1 MIIDGTYAIVLML
14 SIPVISGISYFFRHF
29 REISIA
35 MAFITLLFTSYVF
48 LFNTGTYSYFYL
60 NNINRYI
67 LICVSSIYVFS
78 VIYGSGYH
86 RKIGESKHL
95 RIHMSMIGIFA
106 FTMLFSLVI
115 NNLGLMWIG
124 IEGTTA
130 SSAILIIIE
139 GEAADME
146 AAWRYII
153 IVSAGLSIALISIIL
168 IYRVFGTLEITTL
181 LSASS
186 QPSQILFL
194 AALFG
199 IIGFGTKGGIFPMH
213 SWLPDAHG
221 RAPSEISAMF
231 SAVLLPIAVYAIY
244 IIIKTVD
251 ITLIFQAGVF
261 FSIITVLFV
270 ALVMASQRDIKRMFA
285 YSTMEN
291 MALILLGFVL
301 GGVALFGS
309 ILIIMTHA
317 FAKAGA
323 FYSSG
328 NLIESFRTRNMA
340 GIQNVW
346 GEQRFTAY
354 TLILST
360 LAVSGAPPFGTFLG
374 EFFILS
380 ALYSHG
386 LGSVMAFLA
395 ILLVVIFL
403 SVNYKVL
410 KMVFSIA
417 PPAFTGK
424 ISAQQISI
432 TGATVSVSAIFAFL
446 FMVGIL

>member
-1 MIIDGTYAIVLML
+1 MM
-14 SIPVISGISYFFRHF
+14 
-29 REISIA
+29 
-35 MAFITLLFTSYVF
+35 
-48 LFNTGTYSYFYL
+48 
-60 NNINRYI
+60 
-67 LICVSSIYVFS
+67 
-78 VIYGSGYH
+78 
-86 RKIGESKHL
+86 
-95 RIHMSMIGIFA
+95 GIFA

-168 IYRVFGTLEITTL
+168 IYRVFGTLEITSL

-186 QPSQILFL
+186 QPSQILVL

-244 IIIKTVD
+244 IIIKTID

-261 FSIITVLFV
+261 FSIITILFV

-386 LGSVMAFLA
+386 LGSVMLLLA
-395 ILLVVIFL
+395 ILLVIIFL
-403 SVNYKVL
+403 SINYKVL

-417 PPAFTGK
+417 QPALTGK

-432 TGATVSVSAIFAFL
+432 TGAAVIVSSIFAFL
-446 FMVGIL
+446 FMVGVL

>member
-1 MIIDGTYAIVLML
+1 MIFNGFYLIMLML
-14 SIPVISGISYFFRHF
+14 SIPAISGGAYFFRHF
-29 REISIA
+29 RGISIA
-35 MAFITLLFTSYVF
+35 TSVGCLITTSVVF
-48 LFNTGTYSYFYL
+48 MLPSGIFSYFYL
-60 NNINRYI
+60 NDINRYL
-67 LICVSSIYVFS
+67 LICVSAIYAFS
-78 VIYGSGYH
+78 VVFATGYH
-86 RKIGESKHL
+86 RKLGESRHL
-95 RIHMSMIGIFA
+95 RLHMSMMNLFA

-139 GEAADME
+139 GEPADME

-153 IVSAGLSIALISIIL
+153 IVSAGLSIALISIVL

-181 LSASS
+181 MQSHSA
-186 QPSQILFL
+186 PSQILLL
-194 AALFG
+194 AAVFG

-231 SAVLLPIAVYAIY
+231 SAVLLPIAIYAMY
-244 IIIKTVD
+244 IIIRTVN
-251 ITLIFQAGVF
+251 ITLINEAAIF
-261 FSIITVLFV
+261 FAMITILFV
-270 ALVMASQRDIKRMFA
+270 ALVMASQRDIKRMYA

-291 MALILLGFVL
+291 MALILMGFVL
-301 GGVALFGS
+301 GNIALIGS

-328 NLIESFRTRNMA
+328 NVIESYRTRNVQN
-340 GIQNVW
+340 IQNIW
-346 GEQRFTAY
+346 GKQKFTAY

-380 ALYSHG
+380 SLYSHG
-386 LGSVMAFLA
+386 LAVVMVILA
-395 ILLVVIFL
+395 ILLAIIFL

-410 KMVFSIA
+410 RMVFSLGTHGT
-417 PPAFTGK
+417 PER
-424 ISAQQISI
+424 ISMQQISI
-432 TGATVSVSAIFAFL
+432 TGIAVIVSGLFAFM
-446 FMVGIL
+446 FMGGFF

>member
-1 MIIDGTYAIVLML
+1 MISGTYFISLML
-14 SIPVISGISYFFRHF
+14 VIPVISTISYFFRHF
-29 REISIA
+29 KEISIA
-35 MAFITLLFTSYVF
+35 MSLATLLFTAIVF
-48 LFNTGTYSYFYL
+48 TLNSGTYSYFYL

-78 VIYGSGYH
+78 VIYGTGYH
-86 RKIGESKHL
+86 RKLGESKHL
-95 RIHMSMIGIFA
+95 KIHMSMMSMFA

-130 SSAILIIIE
+130 SSALLIIIE
-139 GEAADME
+139 GEPADME

-168 IYRVFGTLEITTL
+168 IYRVFGTLEITAL
-181 LSASS
+181 LSYSS
-186 QPSQILFL
+186 QPSQILLL
-194 AALFG
+194 AALLG

-231 SAVLLPIAVYAIY
+231 SAVLLPIAIYAIY
-244 IIIKTVD
+244 IIVKTIN
-251 ITLIFQAGVF
+251 ITLIYETTTL
-261 FSIITVLFV
+261 FSVITILFV

-301 GGVALFGS
+301 GNVALFGS
-309 ILIIMTHA
+309 ILIILTHA

-328 NLIESFRTRNMA
+328 NLIESYHTRNMFQ
-340 GIQNVW
+340 IQNVI
-346 GEQRFTAY
+346 GEQRPMAY

-360 LAVSGAPPFGTFLG
+360 LAVSGTPPFGTFLG
-374 EFFILS
+374 EFFIFS
-380 ALYSHG
+380 ALYSQG
-386 LGSVMAFLA
+386 MGIVMAILA
-395 ILLVVIFL
+395 ILLVIIFL
-403 SVNYKVL
+403 SINYKVL

-417 PPAFTGK
+417 PPVFTPK
-424 ISAQQISI
+424 ISAQQIFI
-432 TGATVSVSAIFAFL
+432 TGATVAVSGIFAFL

>member
-1 MIIDGTYAIVLML
+1 MINGTYFISLML
-14 SIPVISGISYFFRHF
+14 VIPVISAISYFFRHF
-29 REISIA
+29 KETSIG
-35 MAFITLLFTSYVF
+35 MSLVTLLFTTIVF
-48 LFNTGTYSYFYL
+48 TFNSGTYSYFYL

-78 VIYGSGYH
+78 VIYGTGYH
-86 RKIGESKHL
+86 RKLGESKHL
-95 RIHMSMIGIFA
+95 RMHMSMMSMFA

-130 SSAILIIIE
+130 SSALLIIIE
-139 GEAADME
+139 GEPADME

-168 IYRVFGTLEITTL
+168 IYRVFGTLEITAL
-181 LSASS
+181 LSHSS
-186 QPSQILFL
+186 QPSQILIL
-194 AALFG
+194 AALLG

-231 SAVLLPIAVYAIY
+231 SAVLLPIAIYAIY
-244 IIIKTVD
+244 IIIKTIN
-251 ITLIFQAGVF
+251 ITLIYEATTL
-261 FSIITVLFV
+261 FSVITILFV
-270 ALVMASQRDIKRMFA
+270 AIVMASQRDIKRMFA

-301 GGVALFGS
+301 GNVALFGS
-309 ILIIMTHA
+309 ILIILTHA

-328 NLIESFRTRNMA
+328 NLIESYRTRNMLQ
-340 GIQNVW
+340 IQNVM
-346 GEQRFTAY
+346 GEQRPMAY

-374 EFFILS
+374 EFFIFS
-380 ALYSHG
+380 SLYSHG
-386 LGSVMAFLA
+386 MGIVMAILVT
-395 ILLVVIFL
+395 LLVIIFL
-403 SVNYKVL
+403 SINYKVL
-410 KMVFSIA
+410 KMVFSNA
-417 PPAFTGK
+417 PPASTPK
-424 ISAQQISI
+424 ISAQQIFI
-432 TGATVSVSAIFAFL
+432 TGATVAVSGIFAFL

>member
-1 MIIDGTYAIVLML
+1 MMIGGTYVIIIML
-14 SIPVISGISYFFRHF
+14 AIPVLSGISFFFRYF

-35 MAFITLLFTSYVF
+35 MALATLLFTTLVF
-48 LFNTGTYSYFYL
+48 TLNSGTYSYFYL
-60 NNINRYI
+60 NEINRYI

-78 VIYGSGYH
+78 VIYGTGYH
-86 RKIGESKHL
+86 KKMGESRHL
-95 RIHMSMIGIFA
+95 RVHMSMMGMFT

-139 GEAADME
+139 GEPADME

-153 IVSAGLSIALISIIL
+153 IVSAGLAIALISIIL

-181 LSASS
+181 LVSSS
-186 QPSQILFL
+186 QPSQILVL

-231 SAVLLPIAVYAIY
+231 SAVLLPIAIYAIY
-244 IIIKTVD
+244 IIIKTIN
-251 ITLIFQAGVF
+251 ITAIYEATIFF
-261 FSIITVLFV
+261 TVISLLFV
-270 ALVMASQRDIKRMFA
+270 AIVMASQRDIKRMFA

-291 MALILLGFVL
+291 MALILLGFAL
-301 GGVALFGS
+301 GGIALFGS

-328 NLIESFRTRNMA
+328 NILETYHTRDMPN
-340 GIQNVW
+340 IQNVW
-346 GEQRFTAY
+346 GEQKFTSY
-354 TLILST
+354 TLIIST
-360 LAVSGAPPFGTFLG
+360 LAVSGAPPFGIFLG

-380 ALYSHG
+380 SLYSHG
-386 LGSVMAFLA
+386 LGSIMA
-395 ILLVVIFL
+395 ILVILLGIIFF

-410 KMVFSIA
+410 KMVFSVA
-417 PPAFTGK
+417 PPTSSAR
-424 ISAQQISI
+424 ISTQQVLV
-432 TGATVSVSAIFAFL
+432 TGATVAISCIFAFL
-446 FMVGIL
+446 FMVGLL